1 MHTPQLRSLRHA
13 LGAVAIA
20 TTALL
25 CTSQALAYSNVFIFG
40 DSLSD
45 SGNNALILSAP
56 MGVPQTVTSDS
67 YIPSTPYFPSATY
80 SNGPVWATSFAS
92 GLGLSAAPS
101 RAGGTNFAFGG
112 ARVAVNGNDVPTLPG
127 FPFSLN
133 AQVGQMLGARG
144 GVAPSNSLYVIAGG
158 GNDARAALGALASLG
173 PNPTLPQI
181 ISTISLASSQFAIN
195 VGNIVDTLQA
205 AGAQHIVVWNAPN
218 LGAAPAVAVQG
229 PGAVSLGT
237 TLAASMNDA
246 LNYRLSFESGVTT
259 FDLFGLVGQVVAN
272 PAAFGLSNVTNA
284 CVAGVCMNDSSY
296 LFWDGIH
303 PTAAGHELIATAM
316 LAAPLPIPE
325 PATILLMAFGVAGLL
340 AWRRRAVD

>member
-13 LGAVAIA
+13 LSAVAIA
-20 TTALL
+20 ATALL

-45 SGNNALILSAP
+45 SGNNGIVAGFP
-56 MGVPQTVTSDS
+56 TGVPQTITSDF
-67 YIPSTPYFPSATY
+67 YIPSLPYTPAGTY

-101 RAGGTNFAFGG
+101 LAGGTNFAFGG
-112 ARVAVNGNDVPTLPG
+112 ARVAVNGNDTPALPG

-133 AQVGQMLGARG
+133 AQVGQFLGATG
-144 GVAPSNSLYVIAGG
+144 GVAPSSSLYVIAGG
-158 GNDARAALGALASLG
+158 GNDARAALTSLG
-173 PNPTLPQI
+173 PAPTLPQI
-181 ISTISLASSQFAIN
+181 ISTISLASSQFATN
-195 VGNIVDTLQA
+195 VGNLVDTLQA

-218 LGAAPAVAVQG
+218 LGAAPAVAGQG
-229 PGAVSLGT
+229 LSAVFLGT
-237 TLAASMNDA
+237 ALASSMNDA
-246 LNYRLSFESGVTT
+246 LNYRLSFETGVTT

-272 PAAFGLSNVTNA
+272 PGFYGLSNVTNA
-284 CVAGVCMNDSSY
+284 CVTGVCMNPSSY